1 LTGLTLRRLLTCHP
15 KGVYLEIAVS
25 PLKMEGITVR
35 RSVIRFASRAT
46 VAGSF
51 KTW

>member
-1 LTGLTLRRLLTCHP
+1 LTYHP

-25 PLKMEGITVR
+25 PLEMEDSPV
-35 RSVIRFASRAT
+35 RSVIRFASRVT